1 MEFHATISNWAYK
14 FMLHTNHA
22 RCGTWIYYML
32 SSFMQQKF
40 MMPPTHNTRVNSFHL
55 YGLYKLIL
63 SKKVVEKHYDPYK
76 SNKKRAH
83 PLITMEL
90 GGIPRNSIVN
100 FVNMG
105 REIINR
111 HLCISS
117 RIFCPTVSMSLKC
130 TKCVKYK

>member
-1 MEFHATISNWAYK
+1 
-14 FMLHTNHA
+14 
-22 RCGTWIYYML
+22 
-32 SSFMQQKF
+32 MQQKF

-76 SNKKRAH
+76 SNNKGAH
-83 PLITMEL
+83 PLIMMEL

-105 REIINR
+105 SETINR

-117 RIFCPTVSMSLKC
+117 RIFGLQFPCPEVYQMC
-130 TKCVKYK
+130 